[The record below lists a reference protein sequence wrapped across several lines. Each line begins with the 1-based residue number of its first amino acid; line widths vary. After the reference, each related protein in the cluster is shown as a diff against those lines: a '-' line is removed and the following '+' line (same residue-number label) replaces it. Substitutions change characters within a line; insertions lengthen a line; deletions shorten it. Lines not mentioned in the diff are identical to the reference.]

1 MLTLCRR
8 LGLLLLG
15 AAGLAGCANFS
26 ADGGMNV
33 VAGVTSAA
41 INKEAISLRTEEDAA
56 AARAKVASLLRRP
69 LTADTAVQ
77 IALVNNRGLQAA
89 YNELALAEADL
100 VEQSL
105 PPNPTISFS
114 RIAGSAEI
122 EIERRII
129 TDLLALATLP
139 ARSEIARSRFQ
150 QAQLRAAL
158 ETLRVA
164 ASTRR
169 AFYRAVALRELISI
183 LTQAQTAADTAS
195 ELAARLGRTGAMNKI
210 DQAREQ
216 VFYADITAELART
229 RQRAST
235 EREALTRLLGLWGR
249 DIEFKLPDI
258 LPALPRRPQTLATIE
273 RDAITCRVDLQ
284 VVRME
289 LDALARLYELK
300 QATRFINVL
309 DAGYKDKLTSDRETG
324 ARIRS
329 RGFEVELQVPI
340 FDFGQIRVR
349 QAEQTYMQAVNRLAE
364 KAVNV
369 RSEARD
375 AYRTY
380 RSTYDIAAHYQREVL
395 PLRKIIS
402 DEMMLRYGAMQIDVF
417 ALLAEARQRLNATVT
432 AAEAKRD
439 FWLAQSDLT
448 FVVFG
453 GGAAGSGIDNTRPM
467 AASEGEGAPH

>member
-1 MLTLCRR
+1 
-8 LGLLLLG
+8 
-15 AAGLAGCANFS
+15 
-26 ADGGMNV
+26 
-33 VAGVTSAA
+33 
-41 INKEAISLRTEEDAA
+41 
-56 AARAKVASLLRRP
+56 
-69 LTADTAVQ
+69 
-77 IALVNNRGLQAA
+77 
-89 YNELALAEADL
+89 
-100 VEQSL
+100 
-105 PPNPTISFS
+105 
-114 RIAGSAEI
+114 
-122 EIERRII
+122 
-129 TDLLALATLP
+129 
-139 ARSEIARSRFQ
+139 
-150 QAQLRAAL
+150 
-158 ETLRVA
+158 
-164 ASTRR
+164 
-169 AFYRAVALRELISI
+169 
-183 LTQAQTAADTAS
+183 
-195 ELAARLGRTGAMNKI
+195 MNKL

-229 RQRAST
+229 RQRACHGARSIDSPS
-235 EREALTRLLGLWGR
+235 RPLGPR
-249 DIEFKLPDI
+249 HRIQAARRSPDP
-258 LPALPRRPQTLATIE
+258 PAPPANAATIE

-340 FDFGQIRVR
+340 FDFGEVRVR

-439 FWLAQSDLT
+439 FWLAQSELT

-453 GGAAGSGIDNTRPM
+453 GGAAGAGIDNTRPM